1 MRGVYAVGPAAWGTK
16 PVLRAS
22 RASPYKAATGPAAP
36 ETETASRIPSQLVVV
51 AILASLTVIA
61 LVAPYDE
68 EGEPP
73 NVQTT
78 TRRAAPVSVRDEPI
92 RPLPPRP
99 ELDPTLLRLGRDLF
113 HDPRL
118 STDGTISC
126 ASCHMIPTGGDDG
139 RAADL
144 AAQAEGPLL
153 AENEMGWLTWE
164 PLLAALRAEPDL
176 VARFAEA
183 FPERGLTRD
192 TVLLAITTFEEWLL
206 TPDAPF
212 DRWLAGDDHALSADA
227 LAGYGRFKDLGC
239 IACHQGRNV
248 GGNMFQRIGRA
259 EASPFEGATEHAGRF
274 DQTGAERDLHRFKVP
289 SLRNASRTA
298 PYLHDGSL
306 ATLPDAIR
314 FMGRYQLGLEL
325 DDNDVRLI
333 EAFIQSLEGELPNL
347 AELD

>member
-1 MRGVYAVGPAAWGTK
+1 MP
-16 PVLRAS
+16 
-22 RASPYKAATGPAAP
+22 
-36 ETETASRIPSQLVVV
+36 ASRIPSQLVVV

-73 NVQTT
+73 NAQTT

-126 ASCHMIPTGGDDG
+126 ASCHMIPTGGDDGRAVSLGVEGRAGTRNAPTVLNAALNFRQFWDG